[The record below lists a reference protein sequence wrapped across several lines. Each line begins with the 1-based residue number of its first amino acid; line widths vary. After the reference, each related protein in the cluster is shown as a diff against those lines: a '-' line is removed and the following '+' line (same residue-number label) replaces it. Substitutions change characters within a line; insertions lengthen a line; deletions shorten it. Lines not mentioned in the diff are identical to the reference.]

1 MRRYAFWLLAS
12 VIGWQLIL
20 ISLTLIACLRTG
32 STKCTGQRM
41 AELISTLTA
50 QSFALYASEK

>member
-1 MRRYAFWLLAS
+1 MKKYAFWLLAF

-20 ISLTLIACLRTG
+20 ISSTLIACLRTG
-32 STKCTGQRM
+32 NSECTGGRM
-41 AELISTLTA
+41 AEMVTSLTA